1 MVFLL
6 IVCMLIIL
14 AGCATRQKPDI
25 SGGNITTPANTIEP
39 TAIVSDILIRVAYC
53 PTMEDHLPLL
63 NLEGFAIEAF
73 PYPNAAQALQAII
86 SREVDAALIGR
97 KPYTAEMV
105 WDFVVLQLRDGVTL
119 INAQQRVIPYS
130 DLVSVTIH
138 TMLSIQEAQGLFPE
152 GTRIIHHTA
161 HTPADLLDQDSAVLM
176 DWVQVEGN
184 YQLLTPVNEQGQK
197 IPHFRTPF
205 YVYPASFAEK
215 LQAVIEKIPAS

>member
-14 AGCATRQKPDI
+14 AGCAARQKLD
-25 SGGNITTPANTIEP
+25 SGEEKITVPANTIEP

-53 PTMEDHLPLL
+53 PTMEDELSLL
-63 NLEGFAIEAF
+63 YLEGFVVEVF
-73 PYPNAAQALQAII
+73 PYPNAAHALRAII
-86 SREVDAALIGR
+86 NREVDAALIGR

-152 GTRIIHHTA
+152 GTRIIHHTEL
-161 HTPADLLDQDSAVLM
+161 TPADLLDQDNAVLM
-176 DWVQVEGN
+176 DWTQVEGN

-205 YVYPASFAEK
+205 FVYPASFAEK
-215 LQAVIEKIPAS
+215 LQAVIEKISAS